1 MYFLPPLQCKEL
13 NQLFGTEIAIF
24 YSRGLGSHSYSPG
37 SFVTKGA
44 EKWVQTA
51 EIGGN
56 SPDGAAQQLGA
67 FVASGLAKR
76 VDKIMEGKCYIPT
89 ASYGI

>member
-1 MYFLPPLQCKEL
+1 M
-13 NQLFGTEIAIF
+13 
-24 YSRGLGSHSYSPG
+24 
-37 SFVTKGA
+37 
-44 EKWVQTA
+44 QTA